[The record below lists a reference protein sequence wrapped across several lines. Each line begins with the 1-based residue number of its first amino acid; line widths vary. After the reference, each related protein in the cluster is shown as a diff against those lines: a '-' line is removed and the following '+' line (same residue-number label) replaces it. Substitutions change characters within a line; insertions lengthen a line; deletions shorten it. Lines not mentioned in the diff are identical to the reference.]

1 MENLDKK
8 DSIKYQVTIVFNMD
22 ELFMQ
27 QVPAHR
33 TYINGLIDKGII
45 EYYAV
50 SMETLRCW
58 MVLNAADKKQVRQF
72 LKKSSLYKYWT
83 VEIDELFV
91 FDSYSYRLPALQLN

>member
-1 MENLDKK
+1 MENLDNKNL
-8 DSIKYQVTIVFNMD
+8 IKYQVTILFNMD
-22 ELFMQ
+22 ELFMP

-45 EYYAV
+45 EYYSV

-58 MVLNAADKKQVRQF
+58 MILNATDKKQVRQ
-72 LKKSSLYKYWT
+72 LLRKSSLYRYWT